1 MIKKTNQNS
10 GKNTKKSI
18 VENLNISKSIL
29 EYEDEPKRSN
39 SVRYDSDDKIIID
52 LQTKIVRY
60 ENPNPDIF
68 QVAVNE

>member
-1 MIKKTNQNS
+1 M
-10 GKNTKKSI
+10 
-18 VENLNISKSIL
+18 L

-39 SVRYDSDDKIIID
+39 SVRYNSEDKIVID

-68 QVAVNE
+68 QVAVNELDITQENTL

>member
-10 GKNTKKSI
+10 SKNTKKSI

-60 ENPNPDIF
+60 ETPNPDIF